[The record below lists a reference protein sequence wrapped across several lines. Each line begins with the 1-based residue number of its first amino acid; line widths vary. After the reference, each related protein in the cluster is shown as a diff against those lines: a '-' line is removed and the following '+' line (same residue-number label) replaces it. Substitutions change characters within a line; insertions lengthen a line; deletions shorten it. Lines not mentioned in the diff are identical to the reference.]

1 MSDFK
6 KSPEFRKYVK
16 TTYYVHVDGTPIN
29 FEEEEEE
36 EEENGLTNETKEGG
50 KDDKKSTST
59 RSRK

>member
-36 EEENGLTNETKEGG
+36 EENGLTNETKEGG